1 MKYQRVYTE
10 FWPDTRRWPEDE
22 RQLAIYLL
30 TCEQRRMEGLF
41 RHRIAYM
48 ADDLGWP
55 ADRSG
60 QALEA
65 LIARGWCRYD
75 GEWLLIV
82 NSLRWDQPGA
92 GNQTKGAAKAVEPA
106 PVDSELY
113 REFHG
118 LAERYCRGLAE
129 LLARPSGAA
138 SDGAPPPSPT
148 TSEPPGDRLASPSDD
163 PTARPSGGPAHG
175 RGAALRTP
183 GRRPSASSTSTS
195 TSFSS
200 SGSAGPCEDG
210 SARAAGAAPPVAPPA
225 FPEVVER
232 ACDALAAAGMPIHD
246 RSTVA
251 RLGAQHP
258 DVDLVE
264 AAIRCAAWGRGRR
277 IKHPLAALRT
287 IAASDDAPRR
297 GAPTG
302 PKSEFAKAKERTE
315 RLMAEEAR
323 A

>member
-75 GEWLLIV
+75 GEWLLLV

-106 PVDSELY
+106 PIDSELY

-138 SDGAPPPSPT
+138 PEDSAPPRPAVEERSGERLAGPS
-148 TSEPPGDRLASPSDD
+148 EDPGASPSE
-163 PTARPSGGPAHG
+163 GPPHG
-175 RGAALRTP
+175 RGEALRTRR
-183 GRRPSASSTSTS
+183 RRPFASSTSSSSSSS
-195 TSFSS
+195 TSSS
-200 SGSAGPCEDG
+200 DSAGPRQDATDPG
-210 SARAAGAAPPVAPPA
+210 DAGDGAAPPAAPPA
-225 FPEVVER
+225 FPEAVER
-232 ACDALAAAGMPIHD
+232 ACNELAAAGMPIHD

-264 AAIRCAAWGRGRR
+264 AAIRCANWDAGAGSSTHWPRCGRSPRATTRPAAERR
-277 IKHPLAALRT
+277 AGAGP
-287 IAASDDAPRR
+287 SSRR
-297 GAPTG
+297 RRNEPNG
-302 PKSEFAKAKERTE
+302 
-315 RLMAEEAR
+315 
-323 A
+323 

>member
-75 GEWLLIV
+75 GEWLLLV

-106 PVDSELY
+106 PIDSELY

-118 LAERYCRGLAE
+118 LAERYCPGLAE

-138 SDGAPPPSPT
+138 SEDASPPGPPASA
-148 TSEPPGDRLASPSDD
+148 EPGDRLASASDG
-163 PTARPSGGPAHG
+163 PTARPSGDPPHG
-175 RGAALRTP
+175 RGEALRTA
-183 GRRPSASSTSTS
+183 GRRSFASSTSSSTSTS
-195 TSFSS
+195 LSS
-200 SGSAGPCEDG
+200 SGSAGPREDEG
-210 SARAAGAAPPVAPPA
+210 ARDAGAAPPAA
-225 FPEVVER
+225 FPESVER

-264 AAIRCAAWGRGRR
+264 AAARCAAWGRGRR
-277 IKHPLAALRT
+277 VKHPLAALRT
-287 IAASDDAPRR
+287 IAAGDDAPRR